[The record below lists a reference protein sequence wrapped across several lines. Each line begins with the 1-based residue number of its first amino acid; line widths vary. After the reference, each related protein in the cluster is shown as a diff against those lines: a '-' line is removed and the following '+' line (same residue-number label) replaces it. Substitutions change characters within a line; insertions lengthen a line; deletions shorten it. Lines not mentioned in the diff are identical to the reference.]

1 MRVSQ
6 GKKWALRCS
15 AMGLTALLSACGG
28 GGDGAGI
35 FDGPQTD
42 LGNKPAATPA
52 PSTAVV
58 AQKCSVN
65 NPYRFDDTPFST
77 SGTLNDEKAWLKDN
91 MNKNY
96 LWYKDMPTVNA
107 ATPAFSNESQ
117 VFGSLSAYF
126 QALKTPTL
134 TASGAKTDKF
144 SFMQITREWNGLFD
158 SGKVL
163 DYGIQWHYT
172 GDAPPLAIRV
182 AYVEPKSPAALA
194 GIVRGDVLKSVDG
207 VVGDATVSGLSA
219 LLYPRNSATHQFI
232 FDRAG
237 SVQPVSMAAADITIS
252 PVPSDQI
259 KIFDVAGKKTGYLLF
274 NSHISTAEQPLINAV
289 QRFKDN
295 NVSELILDL
304 RYNGGGY
311 LYIASELAY
320 MIAGPTA
327 TQNKVFERL
336 QYNDKRPVD
345 TANGVMPF
353 FNATDKN
360 QFLPTLNLKRVYI
373 LASGNT
379 CSASESIINSLRGI
393 DIDVQIIGNTT
404 CGKPYGFIGKSNCG
418 ISYFP
423 MEFKGVNHKG
433 MGDFADGFAP
443 QCSAND
449 DFSKALGDSSEG
461 LLAAAMYRQANPN
474 LCKPAAAMAYSG
486 TARIGQGASQGLV
499 VKPEMQNNKY
509 WTVR

>member
-1 MRVSQ
+1 MMRMNQ
-6 GKKWALRCS
+6 GQKWALRCS

-28 GGDGAGI
+28 GGDGPGI
-35 FDGPQTD
+35 FDGPSAD
-42 LGNKPAATPA
+42 LGNKPAVTPA

-65 NPYRFDDTPFST
+65 NPYRFDDTPLST

-91 MNKNY
+91 MSKNY
-96 LWYKDMPTVNA
+96 LWYKDMPTVDA
-107 ATPAFSNESQ
+107 AAPAYSNESQ

-126 QALKTPTL
+126 QALKTPLL
-134 TASGAKTDKF
+134 TSSGAKVDKF
-144 SFMQITREWNGLFD
+144 SFIASTLAWNGYVD

-163 DYGIQWHYT
+163 EYGIQWHAT
-172 GDAPPLAIRV
+172 GDKAPLVIRV
-182 AYVEPKSPAALA
+182 AYVEPNSPADRA
-194 GIVRGDVLKSVDG
+194 GIVRGDILKSVDG
-207 VVGDATVSGLSA
+207 IAGDFSVAGLNA
-219 LLYPRNSATHQFI
+219 LLYPSNSAAHQFT

-237 SVQPVSMAAADITIS
+237 NVKTATLAATDITIS
-252 PVPSDQI
+252 PVPMNKVI
-259 KIFDVAGKKTGYLLF
+259 EVAGKKTGYLIF

-289 QRFKDN
+289 QNFKDN

-320 MIAGPTA
+320 MIAGERA
-327 TQNKVFERL
+327 TQNKVFEHL

-345 TANGVMPF
+345 TANGVIPF
-353 FNATDKN
+353 YNSTSKS

-379 CSASESIINSLRGI
+379 CSASESIINGLRGI

-404 CGKPYGFIGKSNCG
+404 CGKPYGYIAKSNCG

-423 MEFKGVNHKG
+423 IEFKGVNDKG
-433 MGDFADGFAP
+433 TGDFTDGFAP

-449 DFSKALGDSSEG
+449 DFTKPLGDTSEG
-461 LLAAAMYRQANPN
+461 LLAAAIYRQANPN

-499 VKPEMQNNKY
+499 IKPEMQNNKY